1 MDIVKLQQVGNGFYV
16 SISKAY
22 MDRLSLKKGDHM
34 TVELTDRGLLVKPLK
49 LEGEKEDEGTFK
61 G

>member
-1 MDIVKLQQVGNGFYV
+1 MDVVKIQHVGNGFYI

-22 MDRLSLKKGDHM
+22 MSRLSLKKGDHM

-49 LEGEKEDEGTFK
+49 IEEDPENK
-61 G
+61 K